1 MSIMS
6 ISREDIL
13 QAYNYRYA
21 CKKFDTNKKVSDTDF
36 NTILETARL
45 SPSSFG
51 FEPWKFL
58 VIEKQSL
65 KDKLF
70 PVSWGAQNSLK
81 GASHF
86 VILLARKK
94 ADTVADAPYI
104 THIMKDIKHMPEE
117 VQNMMRGAYG
127 NFQTNDFKLI
137 DSDRAMF
144 DWASKQTYIALANMM
159 TTAAMLGVDSCP
171 IEGFNMEKVEEIL
184 TEEGIIDPEHF
195 GVSVMVGF
203 GYRDE
208 EPHREKTRQPM
219 EDIVTYVK

>member
-1 MSIMS
+1 MS
-6 ISREDIL
+6 ISAQDIL
-13 QAYNYRYA
+13 NAFNYRYA
-21 CKKFDTNKKVSDTDF
+21 TKKFDPNKKVSDADF
-36 NTILETARL
+36 NTILETGRL

-58 VIEKQSL
+58 IIEKQSI

-70 PVSWGAQNSLK
+70 PVSWGAQNSLN

-86 VILLARKK
+86 MIILARKK
-94 ADTVADAPYI
+94 ADTVADADYI
-104 THIMKDIKHMPEE
+104 THIMKDIKHMPED
-117 VQNMMRGAYG
+117 VQNMMRGVYS

-171 IEGFNMEKVEEIL
+171 IEGFNIEKVEEIL
-184 TEEGIIDPEHF
+184 SEEGVLDKEHF

-219 EDIVTYVK
+219 EDIVTWVK